1 MESKFLTCK
10 VCNYSTTKR
19 GNFNRHLKTRKHIM
33 NMTQESETIMEG
45 NEVFDCHLCNYKTYV
60 ASNFKKHCKSVRHIQ
75 NKAIELNVKED
86 NYKIIDLIEKNTELQ
101 TKLVE
106 LSNKPH
112 ITVQQ
117 HNTFNIINY
126 LNTDCKDAYNL
137 SDFINNLVITFEDLE
152 KIERYGYLYGVK
164 QSLIKALHET
174 EQTKRPIHC
183 TDVKRK
189 QFYIKNQNIWER
201 DPSNDKMRNA
211 LRQYNNAQIRTLL
224 DWKEENEDWLND
236 LRKQDKTNRINCE
249 LTTMYCDSGDKMQ
262 NKILNEICNAT
273 VIEK

>member
-1 MESKFLTCK
+1 MESKVLICNI
-10 VCNYSTTKR
+10 CNYSTKKR
-19 GNFNRHLKTRKHIM
+19 GNFNRHLKTRKHII
-33 NMTQESETIMEG
+33 NMAQSNKCEG
-45 NEVFDCHLCNYKTYV
+45 GEEYDCHLCNYKTNI

-75 NKAIELNVKED
+75 NKAIEFNVKED

-101 TKLVE
+101 SKIVE
-106 LSNKPH
+106 MSNKPH

-201 DPSNDKMRNA
+201 DPTNDKMRNA

-249 LTTMYCDSGDKMQ
+249 LTSMYCDSGDKMQ

>member
-1 MESKFLTCK
+1 MESKILVCS
-10 VCNYSTTKR
+10 VCNYSTIKR
-19 GNFNRHLKTRKHIM
+19 GNFNRHLKTRKHMI
-33 NMTQESETIMEG
+33 NMTQSSISIDGEG
-45 NEVFDCHLCNYKTYV
+45 EYDCHLCNYKTNI

-75 NKAIELNVKED
+75 NKAIECNVKED

-101 TKLVE
+101 SKLVE
-106 LSNKPH
+106 ISNKPH

-183 TDVKRK
+183 TDAKRK

-201 DPSNDKMRNA
+201 DPSNEKMRNA
-211 LRQYNNAQIRTLL
+211 LRQYNNSQIRTLL